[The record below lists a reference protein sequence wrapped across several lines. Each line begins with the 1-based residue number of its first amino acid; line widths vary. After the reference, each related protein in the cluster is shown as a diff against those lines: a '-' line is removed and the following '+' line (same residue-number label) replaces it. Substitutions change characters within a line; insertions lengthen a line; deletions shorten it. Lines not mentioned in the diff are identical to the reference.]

1 MSTWDITSKRDKW
14 QGVYYR
20 RGCAPESFGET
31 PKAEYTLDDVA
42 RWLAGEQAQTGDL
55 ITYGGVVLFQKLK
68 PESE

>member
-20 RGCAPESFGET
+20 PGREPESFGET
-31 PKAEYTLDDVA
+31 PKAETSVDEIT
-42 RWLAGEQAQTGDL
+42 RWLAGEQAQPGDL